1 MAKITYL
8 ASEAIL
14 RGQLVEVQ
22 ADDTV
27 IVYDATDLTLVPGGI
42 AFEDVASGSWG
53 TFWAPGSTNVYAIAS
68 GSVAAGDIVS
78 GPGGASPTV
87 EGSLG
92 TNTYAAASSGSFMVG
107 IAQTDAT
114 DGNPVYVSFAPSIIK

>member
-1 MAKITYL
+1 MAKISYQ
-8 ASEAIL
+8 AGEAIL
-14 RGQLVEVQ
+14 RGQLVQIQ

-27 IVYDATDLTLVPGGI
+27 DVYNATDLTLVPAAI
-42 AFEDVASGSWG
+42 AFEDVASGDWG

-78 GPGGASPTV
+78 GPGGALPTV
-87 EGSLG
+87 EGSVG
-92 TNTYAAASSGSFMVG
+92 TITHAAAASGSFMVG

-114 DGNPVYVSFAPSIIK
+114 DGNPVYVSFVPSIIK